1 MTGQPVKG
9 NEHILADNDAFQQA
23 YQRAREVFGKID
35 GVAGVA
41 FGQKETGGRYTGD
54 IAIVVFVR
62 EKKPDEVL
70 SPEERIPP
78 SFEGYPTD
86 VNIVRGGK
94 AEACDNTTKFDQV
107 QGGIQIMGKRGPD
120 SSFQGTLGCIVRKR
134 GDSGRE
140 NVYLLTN
147 KHVLYHNDVGPGET
161 VYHPDNEAASEHIS
175 LGPIQRGGVYGN
187 LAWPAGQQ
195 NAQKYF
201 VDGAIARIDIDSTC
215 CGSTCTQD
223 KIHTLPTFILDIGN
237 MADVR
242 DVTSDAT
249 IIDTPQAPKKVFK
262 VGRTTGKTT
271 GKVMMINAPLTG
283 ADPDPESGAAVGT
296 ALNTIMIAFDTTSTP
311 SHLNCKNQPHFTE
324 EGDSGSIVVDE
335 QNRVIGIHSHSGNV
349 QQPSGIRPSHA
360 CHIVP
365 VLDTLG
371 ICIPVTTG
379 TSHGTTNA
387 TDGSG
392 LAPAAASPTASNGD
406 GQIGFARDTVEAPW
420 PAPVPITDDE
430 QQRMRALL
438 DELRTMRKGREL
450 HRLFADL
457 RREAGYLVR
466 NHKLVKVAWHRYE
479 GPAFMAHVI
488 KHLKGDSATVP
499 REVDG
504 VSAGVF
510 LERMA
515 AVLAAHGSNAMRAAI
530 ERLADEARAMLA
542 SGEIQTAADCIA
554 WLKKREAP

>member
-1 MTGQPVKG
+1 MTDQPVKG
-9 NEHILADNDAFQQA
+9 NEHILADNEAFQQA

-62 EKKPDEVL
+62 EKKPEEAL
-70 SPEERIPP
+70 SPSERIPP

-86 VNIVRGGK
+86 VNIVRGAK
-94 AEACDNTTKFDQV
+94 AEACDNTAKFDKV
-107 QGGIQIMGKRGPD
+107 QGGIQIMGKSGPNT
-120 SSFQGTLGCIVRKR
+120 SFQGTLGCIVRKR
-134 GDSGRE
+134 GDGGRE

-147 KHVLYHNDVGPGET
+147 KHVLYSHDVGAGET
-161 VYHPDNEAASEHIS
+161 VYHPDNEAASGHIA
-175 LGPIQRGGVYGN
+175 LGPIQRGGTYANV
-187 LAWPAGQQ
+187 AWPAGQQ

-201 VDGAIARIDIDSTC
+201 IDCAIARIDIDSRC

-223 KIHTLPTFILDIGN
+223 TVKVLPTFILDVGDI
-237 MADVR
+237 ADVR
-242 DVTSDAT
+242 DVTADVT

-271 GKVMMINAPLTG
+271 GKVLMINAPNKQIE
-283 ADPDPESGAAVGT
+283 ADPQTGAAVGT
-296 ALNTIMIAFDTTSTP
+296 ALNTIMIAFDTDSTP
-311 SHLNCKNQPHFTE
+311 NHLNCKNEPHFSQP
-324 EGDSGSIVVDE
+324 GDSGSVVVDE
-335 QNRVIGIHSHSGNV
+335 QNRVIGLHSHRGDP
-349 QQPSGIRPSHA
+349 QPSGIEPSHA

-365 VLDTLG
+365 VLDALG

-430 QQRMRALL
+430 QRRMRVLL
-438 DELRTMRKGREL
+438 DELHTTRKGRAL
-450 HRLFADL
+450 HRLFGDL

-466 NHKLVKVAWHRYE
+466 NHKLVKVAWHRYK
-479 GPAFMAHVI
+479 GPAFMAHVLN
-488 KHLKGDSATVP
+488 HLKGNSATVP

-504 VSAGVF
+504 VSAELF
-510 LERMA
+510 LTRMA
-515 AVLAAHGSNAMRAAI
+515 EVLAAYGSNPMREAI
-530 ERLADEARAMLA
+530 EQHADEARAMLA
-542 SGEIQTAADCIA
+542 GGEIRTAADCIA
-554 WLKKREAP
+554 WLKKREAA